1 MKLIPLIGALLLFAV
16 SVKAE
21 ENAVNQDRLAGYSYG
36 YIYGAGSTFCGLV
49 LQKQITKEY
58 AKSKFEEIFVAIMKA
73 PEGEVSRYH
82 VELAYKSI
90 TEDEDCKEVYQ

>member
-1 MKLIPLIGALLLFAV
+1 MKLLPIIGALLLF
-16 SVKAE
+16 SGPVKSE
-21 ENAVNQDRLAGYSYG
+21 ENGLNQDALNGYSYG
-36 YIYGAGSTFCGLV
+36 YIYGAGSTFCELV

-58 AKSKFEEIFVAIMKA
+58 AKSKFEELFKAIMKA
-73 PEGEVSRYH
+73 PQSEVSRYH